1 MRLVIKNLKNK
12 ELDLS
17 TCNTSLLHCL
27 LQSGL
32 DWMHACGGKGRC
44 TTCKVKI
51 LSGMENLTPLS
62 PAEKRYREQQLLGAE
77 ERLSCQIR
85 VTHDLVIRVPEESK
99 LPHVLYSDDSQD
111 TNG

>member
-1 MRLVIKNLKNK
+1 MRLVIKNLSNK

-17 TCNTSLLHCL
+17 ACNTSLLHCL

-44 TTCKVKI
+44 TTCKVRV

-62 PAEKRYREQQLLGAE
+62 PAEKRYRDQQLLAAE
-77 ERLSCQIR
+77 ERLSCQVRATNDI
-85 VTHDLVIRVPEESK
+85 VVEVPEESK
-99 LPHVLYSDDSQD
+99 LPHVFYSDGVKD
-111 TNG
+111 T